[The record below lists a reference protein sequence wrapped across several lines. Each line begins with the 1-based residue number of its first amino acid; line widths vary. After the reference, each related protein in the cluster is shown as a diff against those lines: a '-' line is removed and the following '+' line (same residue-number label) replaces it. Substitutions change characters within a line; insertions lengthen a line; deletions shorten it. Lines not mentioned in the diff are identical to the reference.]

1 MLESRLVW
9 PKPPETARI
18 RYVGALSTET
28 DLKRGVSW
36 SEGFGQLIFGKK
48 RIGVMLAPYAVAI
61 DENDRLF
68 VSDATAAVVHM
79 FDLNTRRYKQFAD
92 IKGEEKLRKPVGIA
106 IAGKRVYVVDSALHK
121 VCAFNKDGKFIFSFG
136 EERLKRPCGIA
147 YLEAEGK
154 TYVADAAK
162 HVVDIFAKDGEF
174 MYQIGSR
181 GLQAGMFNFPT
192 HLWIDRQ
199 GYLYVSDTLN
209 YRIQVFTKEGKF
221 VRMFGSQGDR
231 PGNFA
236 HPCGVATDS
245 YGRIYV
251 TDRQFENAQIFDGE
265 GRILMAFGEEGRES
279 GQFWLP
285 AGICIDNRN
294 RIYIADSFNK
304 RVQIFELLEK
314 ANNEE

>member
-36 SEGFGQLIFGKK
+36 SEGLGQLIFGKK

-79 FDLNTRRYKQFAD
+79 FDLDTRRYKQFAD
-92 IKGEEKLRKPVGIA
+92 IEGEEKLRKPVGIA

-199 GYLYVSDTLN
+199 GYLYVSDTCS
-209 YRIQVFTKEGKF
+209 V
-221 VRMFGSQGDR
+221 VRVTVRVTSHIHAVLLQTATAVYMSLTGSSRMPRFLMGRVGYLWPSVRRDASPVSFGCR
-231 PGNFA
+231 R
-236 HPCGVATDS
+236 V
-245 YGRIYV
+245 YV
-251 TDRQFENAQIFDGE
+251 
-265 GRILMAFGEEGRES
+265 
-279 GQFWLP
+279 
-285 AGICIDNRN
+285 
-294 RIYIADSFNK
+294 
-304 RVQIFELLEK
+304 
-314 ANNEE
+314 